1 MSATIR
7 NLLIKWGADLSGAQ
21 KGFKQL
27 SKDLKS
33 VGKSLS
39 SAGSTL
45 TKSVTAPVAATVG
58 ALTALTVKSAGAA
71 DDINTLAQKFGLTT
85 DRVQELQ
92 YASQFLDVEF
102 DKMAGSMQKLTHNMD
117 LARYGSKLQEEA
129 FAKLGVQYKNTDGTL
144 RNAKD
149 VWNDTIDALNNISN
163 EAERDAI
170 AYNLFGRS
178 AVELNPLIKAGS
190 AELEKLSE
198 EAHSV
203 GAVINKD
210 SISSLNKL
218 NDTLDQVKS
227 ILAAAGG
234 EIAASFAPVLQSLK
248 PIVERYVVPALK
260 GIAQFLAD
268 AFKWFSNLSPQ
279 MQQFMLLLGGLALA
293 IGPLLTVAGKFV
305 TVLSNVTKGLGLAA
319 SALSAGKGL
328 LGAITAFLGP
338 AGTAVAVIS
347 AIALAVGGLIIA
359 FSGAES
365 ETDKL
370 RKKYEELNKEIEES
384 RKQFETQ
391 VAETETNAGA
401 AQKLADELYTLA
413 DKEKKTNAEKKRMVS
428 LVEQLNSVYPDLN
441 LEINEQTGLLNKQHK
456 TVKDIIS
463 AKKQEITY
471 NIYAE
476 KYTEIL
482 KKEIELEEGLESA
495 KNNLTATQKR
505 YNEALSAAQGTG
517 STSYARYELG
527 LVSKSLVEA
536 QAVTDDFTNALNA
549 NKAEQ
554 DALAAKMETTA
565 NNIYSFGE
573 AVTTTNEE
581 ITISNEEMAAQQEEL
596 QKRIEASTQAHYDSM
611 GGIYD
616 KGIEQ
621 NKTKLDQVNKNL
633 RTQVEQFESWRSNI
647 KKVAELVPKDVYGQ
661 LVKLG
666 PESAPLIAELVSPK
680 NKDKLNE
687 FVALMQTKSK
697 AAKDAA
703 LEDEGLGG
711 LVNEVSGVMDDMKG
725 EIEKT
730 DEIKTAAYNLGKS
743 ITSGLEKGMDSG
755 TSVLY
760 SRARAIARQV
770 INVMRSEI
778 KPGSPSKV
786 TTLFGQSISD
796 GLTAGMAKNAMAAF
810 KQSRKIAS
818 GIVDSFK
825 TISMP
830 NYTINA
836 TGKSTTPTTG
846 DMYSAFS
853 RALKENAKS
862 GGLYIENFYNNTD
875 DDIRELAYK
884 LERCRQQASA
894 AIGG

>member
-7 NLLIKWGADLSGAQ
+7 SLLIKWGVDLTGAQ

-27 SKDLKS
+27 SKELNTIGKGLK
-33 VGKSLS
+33 

-45 TKSVTAPVAATVG
+45 TKSVTLPVVALGAASVKLASDMEETTNKINEVFEDNAG
-58 ALTALTVKSAGAA
+58 KIEAWSKDSIKNMGLAQQTAMDTAALFGDMGKGMKLPTEEGVKMSMSLTQLSADMASFKNISQERVQQALTGVYTGETEALKSLGIVMTEANLKQYAMEKGITKNIQSMTQAEKVQLRYAYVMDVTADAQGDFIRTGGGAANQTRMLKEQLKQAGA
-71 DDINTLAQKFGLTT
+71 DIGKILLPTITDLLKTVNGL
-85 DRVQELQ
+85 
-92 YASQFLDVEF
+92 
-102 DKMAGSMQKLTHNMD
+102 
-117 LARYGSKLQEEA
+117 LQE
-129 FAKLGVQYKNTDGTL
+129 FQ
-144 RNAKD
+144 
-149 VWNDTIDALNNISN
+149 
-163 EAERDAI
+163 
-170 AYNLFGRS
+170 
-178 AVELNPLIKAGS
+178 ELNPETKKTIVTIALIS
-190 AELEKLSE
+190 A
-198 EAHSV
+198 AV
-203 GAVINKD
+203 G
-210 SISSLNKL
+210 
-218 NDTLDQVKS
+218 
-227 ILAAAGG
+227 
-234 EIAASFAPVLQSLK
+234 PVLSVLGHLTSG
-248 PIVERYVVPALK
+248 V
-260 GIAQFLAD
+260 G
-268 AFKWFSNLSPQ
+268 NL
-279 MQQFMLLLGGLALA
+279 
-293 IGPLLTVAGKFV
+293 V
-305 TVLSNVTKGLGLAA
+305 KGLSSAVKAISGGAGFLG
-319 SALSAGKGL
+319 ALSAL
-328 LGAITAFLGP
+328 IGP
-338 AGTAVAVIS
+338 AGTVVVAIAAVAAV
-347 AIALAVGGLIIA
+347 VGGLIIA

-441 LEINEQTGLLNKQHK
+441 LEINEQTGLLNKQYK
-456 TVKDIIS
+456 TVKDIIE
-463 AKKQEITY
+463 AKKQEMVY
-471 NIYAE
+471 SIYAE
-476 KYTEIL
+476 QYKELLEQEIKL
-482 KKEIELEEGLESA
+482 AEELETAEENLAAA
-495 KNNLTATQKR
+495 KER
-505 YNEALSAAQGTG
+505 YNKASKEFNDLSWTNMSSSQAFASSLFNASNELKNAQTNVD
-517 STSYARYELG
+517 S
-527 LVSKSLVEA
+527 
-536 QAVTDDFTNALNA
+536 FTNALNA

-554 DALAAKMETTA
+554 DALVAKMDETA
-565 NNIYSFGE
+565 NGIYSFGE
-573 AVTTTNEE
+573 AVTTTNED
-581 ITISNEEMAAQQEEL
+581 ITLSNEVMAAQQEEI
-596 QKRIEASTQAHYDSM
+596 QRRIETSTQAHYDAM

-647 KKVAELVPKDVYGQ
+647 KKVAELVPKDVYEQ

-687 FVALMQTKSK
+687 FVTIMQTKSK

-711 LVNEVSGVMDDMKG
+711 LANEVSGVMDDMKG

-862 GGLYIENFYNNTD
+862 GGLYIENFYNSTD